1 VTPKRTRME
10 TLKKGFIL
18 SFLVLAL
25 AACTKPPMHTAKY
38 ELNEQ
43 GWHKDSVFTS
53 SVEVLDTINPYNFFL
68 HLRHSA
74 KYPYANCY
82 FFVETQL
89 PNKTTVIDTVECF
102 VAKPSGEW
110 IGSGLGDILDN
121 KYIFKFNK
129 RFPSGGLYT
138 FKIKQGMRDTLLP
151 AIVNVGLSI
160 EQNPE
165 P

>member
-1 VTPKRTRME
+1 MLNKV
-10 TLKKGFIL
+10 LLFA
-18 SFLVLAL
+18 FLIVVFG
-25 AACTKPPMHTAKY
+25 ACTKPPMHTANF

-53 SVEVLDTINPYNFFL
+53 SVEVTDTVRPYNFFL

-89 PNKTTVIDTVECF
+89 PNTTVIDTVECF

-129 RFPSGGLYT
+129 RFPIGGLYT
-138 FKIKQGMRDTLLP
+138 FNIKQGMRDTLLP

-160 EQNPE
+160 ELNPE
-165 P
+165 Q